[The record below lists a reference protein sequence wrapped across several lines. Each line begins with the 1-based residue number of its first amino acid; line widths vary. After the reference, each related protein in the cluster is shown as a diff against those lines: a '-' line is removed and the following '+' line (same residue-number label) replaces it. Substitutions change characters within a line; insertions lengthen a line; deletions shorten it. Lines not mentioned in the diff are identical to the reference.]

1 MGEPGQFGIT
11 YQCENKQ
18 TKKRFYR
25 IPHKYRPRYLRAMHD
40 EIDILSTLNHPN
52 IIKLHNVYEDKSTL
66 YLVMEECIGGDIFQ
80 RIVEKGQF
88 TEQDA
93 AKIIKQL
100 LSALQYMHQENY
112 IVHCDLK
119 PDNILFLTK
128 KEDSIIKIID
138 FGMSKVLPRMRLLSE
153 LVGTPYYTAPEILDG
168 RYAHGA
174 DCWSIGVIM
183 FVMLFGYPP
192 FYVDPQ
198 KYYGKHETHA
208 IYRKV

>member
-1 MGEPGQFGIT
+1 MKVV
-11 YQCENKQ
+11 NKA
-18 TKKRFYR
+18 RLYR
-25 IPHKYRPRYLRAMHD
+25 LDSNHRQRAVLLNSMQA
-40 EIDILSTLNHPN
+40 EIDVLRTIGGKNSY
-52 IIKLHNVYEDKSTL
+52 IIDFIDVYEDKHFL
-66 YLVMEECIGGDIFQ
+66 YIVMQECRGGELLTRIQSKGSYSEIQASKILSMIFSG
-80 RIVEKGQF
+80 IHF
-88 TEQDA
+88 
-93 AKIIKQL
+93 
-100 LSALQYMHQENY
+100 MHDLHN

-119 PDNILFLTK
+119 PDNILFLRK

-138 FGMSKVLPRMRLLSE
+138 FGMAKVLPRMRLLSE